1 VQEGDRAVVNVALPH
16 PDLPILA
23 VSGIDSS
30 IKIFA
35 PTNTFPR
42 RFSALADKAAII
54 KANTSPRRR
63 NQERKYACSRLLIAN
78 ILLVFAPDM
87 NFMSLIAR
95 RLVRER
101 ETDNPTEGG
110 GQGTIMLSPADL
122 RRLIQEEG
130 EEGEEN
136 CTMS

>member
-1 VQEGDRAVVNVALPH
+1 VALPH

-30 IKIFA
+30 VKIFA

-54 KANTSPRRR
+54 RANMSSRGR
-63 NQERKYACSRLLIAN
+63 NQESKYACFRVSIADT
-78 ILLVFAPDM
+78 LSVFAPDT
-87 NFMSLIAR
+87 NFLSLIAR

-101 ETDNPTEGG
+101 EVDSPTEGG

-136 CTMS
+136 CIVS